1 MCFSAE
7 SSFTSAA
14 LLAGLSF
21 AAAKQVRRKGQIP
34 LVFIPFVFMLMQLS
48 EGFTWLALERNFYP
62 SFLVPFGSYFFLF
75 ISHFYWTLIVPFIYM
90 CAETDPKR
98 KKILKSIFYGVC
110 AVAAGIL
117 ALEIMAPRPPE
128 SQIVQRSIQYTFSTF
143 EAYPLLDRMKGP
155 LLALIMIG
163 PAFIS
168 TLPGR
173 WILTGI
179 VVASYLIAMSFY
191 DYAFTSVWCFF
202 GTAASVAVLWILHRM
217 NRAEK

>member
-14 LLAGLSF
+14 LLAGISF

-34 LVFIPFVFMLMQLS
+34 LVIIPFVFMLMQLS
-48 EGFTWLALERNFYP
+48 EGFSWLALQRGFYP
-62 SFLVPFGSYFFLF
+62 SFWVPFGSYFFLF
-75 ISHFYWTLIVPFIYM
+75 ISHFYWVLIVPFIYA

-98 KKILKSIFYGVC
+98 QKILKKIFYGVC
-110 AVAAGIL
+110 AIAVGIL

-128 SQIVQRSIQYTFSTF
+128 IQIVQNSIQYTFSAF
-143 EAYPLLDRMKGP
+143 EPYPLLDRMKGP

-163 PAFIS
+163 PGFIS

-173 WILTGI
+173 WILTA
-179 VVASYLIAMSFY
+179 VVVGSYLIATAFY

-202 GTAASVAVLWILHRM
+202 GTAASAAVLLMLNRM
-217 NRAEK
+217 NRFEK